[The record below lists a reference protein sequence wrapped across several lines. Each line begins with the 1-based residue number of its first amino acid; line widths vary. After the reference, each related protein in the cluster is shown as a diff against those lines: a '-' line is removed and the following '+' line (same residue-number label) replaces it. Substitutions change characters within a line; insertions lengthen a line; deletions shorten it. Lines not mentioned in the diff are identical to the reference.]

1 MELHELHVGN
11 GAFGTVNHRD
21 AVASGDDRIGSGLI
35 DRPYSTSTHHGD
47 LSQIGVHLLRLRVQ
61 HVCTIALDV
70 GRSSRHLHAEVV
82 LGNDLDGKMV
92 FTDVDVGMVF
102 DGFHESTL
110 NLSTG
115 VIGMVEDTELRMA
128 AFAVEV
134 ELTVALFVEIDSP
147 VDQFGDL
154 LRCHTHHLFYGSAV
168 GNVVT
173 RYHRVFDVLVEI
185 VNFQVGHTGNTA
197 LRKGGVRLIEGCLA
211 NEANLTFMGTCHL
224 QSVTHTGDAS
234 TDDEEVVLV
243 GHRGCIFSL
252 LRYFGMTGCCYFGMA
267 VYRYDVWE
275 WKASSRERELEIET
289 KVVGGRGITVGSEER
304 FIHLH
309 VVEETHGDKP
319 TQRVVC

>member
-1 MELHELHVGN
+1 M
-11 GAFGTVNHRD
+11 
-21 AVASGDDRIGSGLI
+21 
-35 DRPYSTSTHHGD
+35 
-47 LSQIGVHLLRLRVQ
+47 
-61 HVCTIALDV
+61 
-70 GRSSRHLHAEVV
+70 V

-92 FTDVDVGMVF
+92 FTDVNVGMVF

-110 NLSTG
+110 YLSTG
-115 VIGMVEDTELRMA
+115 VIGMVEDTELRMT

-134 ELTVALFVEIDSP
+134 ELTIALFVEIDSP

-234 TDDEEVVLV
+234 TNDEEVVLV

>member
-1 MELHELHVGN
+1 MTTFADVLNLFMMKKSTILALLMMVSATAMALTPWKK
-11 GAFGTVNHRD
+11 GAFETGQYRNLLGEMGYSQADVD
-21 AVASGDDRIGSGLI
+21 AKLKEVFNDVFRGPNKVYFEVGDSMGYVS
-35 DRPYSTSTHHGD
+35 
-47 LSQIGVHLLRLRVQ
+47 
-61 HVCTIALDV
+61 DV
-70 GRSSRHLHAEVV
+70 K
-82 LGNDLDGKMV
+82 N
-92 FTDVDVGMVF
+92 DVDVGMVLHCL
-102 DGFHESTL
+102 HEPTL
-110 NLSTG
+110 NFCSR
-115 VIGMVEDTELRMA
+115 VVGMVEDAELRMT

-134 ELTVALFVEIDSP
+134 ELTIALLVEIDSP

-168 GNVVT
+168 GNVVA

-234 TDDEEVVLV
+234 TNDEEVVLV

-289 KVVGGRGITVGSEER
+289 EVVGGRGVTVGSEER